1 VDPALEPATIAHA
14 LLLAVIAAVLVGVL
28 PAMKAT
34 GAAVQRRLQG
44 LTPAGTAMK
53 FGGIRSFS
61 IGGQVAFTLIC
72 QPAAVGIF
80 TEFIRDQATR
90 SELPAERFL
99 TFPPWREHRGVAW

>member
-44 LTPAGTAMK
+44 LTPAGQP
-53 FGGIRSFS
+53 RSS
-61 IGGQVAFTLIC
+61 VAFGRSAS
-72 QPAAVGIF
+72 AA
-80 TEFIRDQATR
+80 R
-90 SELPAERFL
+90 SRS
-99 TFPPWREHRGVAW
+99 R